1 MFSKEHEQVKQRR
14 EVNCLHCHIINTVS
28 GKNKSSICVV
38 AHRIIS
44 TQQRLSGQHSTCDL
58 ETDAV
63 CPGRGKLDP
72 RKSLQLNTVVM
83 FQRNDLFSHLEC
95 LCNPVSQG
103 YLVNSVRSQWS
114 SGSLL
119 EPCAAGSIAIVFAG
133 ISTVF
138 WWRLEVTVWP
148 EMMRSRIIEDY
159 TLNHTIV

>member
-14 EVNCLHCHIINTVS
+14 EVNCLHCHINTVS

-38 AHRIIS
+38 AHRIIRS
-44 TQQRLSGQHSTCDL
+44 QQCWSGQHSTCDL
-58 ETDAV
+58 ETNAAS
-63 CPGRGKLDP
+63 PGRGKLDP

-83 FQRNDLFSHLEC
+83 FQINYLFSHLEC

-103 YLVNSVRSQWS
+103 YFVISVRSQWS

-119 EPCAAGSIAIVFAG
+119 EPCAVGSMAIVFAG

-138 WWRLEVTVWP
+138 WWRLEVPVWP
-148 EMMRSRIIEDY
+148 QIMRSRLIKDY
-159 TLNHTIV
+159 TLSHTIV